1 MDSRRDM
8 RQEQQVAAKE
18 MDKASFTAS
27 HPNLQI
33 LREPLLGP
41 TVRPKMTN
49 EMPPFL
55 HLILFGNNIAK
66 TLHPLEHRPWLINI
80 VHSSGTAQ
88 LLDAKQVA
96 ITSVLSA
103 F

>member
-49 EMPPFL
+49 E
-55 HLILFGNNIAK
+55 I
-66 TLHPLEHRPWLINI
+66 
-80 VHSSGTAQ
+80 
-88 LLDAKQVA
+88 
-96 ITSVLSA
+96 
-103 F
+103 